1 MKDETEKIVRGYDD
15 WNLQSE
21 DPSRIEKSL
30 EQLAKYIKN
39 MMAKVEKAI
48 QESNKLLEDKKDKH
62 D

>member
-1 MKDETEKIVRGYDD
+1 MKDETEKIVRGYED
-15 WNLQSE
+15 WNLQPE

-39 MMAKVEKAI
+39 VMAKVEKAI

>member
-39 MMAKVEKAI
+39 VMAKVEKAI